1 MFSKKEEK
9 VNVKKVNDVLTLTKK
24 ILKIVYIFMILAGIY
39 AAIIICE
46 KLHVLNFIVSLIKLL
61 SPLFI
66 GVILAWLLEPS
77 VHFLQKK
84 GINRVL
90 GSIIV
95 YAALIAIIYLI
106 LWALVP
112 VIIEQ
117 INDLVA
123 TIPKLITSIQDWLN
137 KLLDNDIFKFIN
149 KNELFASISEFGTNL
164 STNLPTQAVEIVK
177 TAFSSLGTFAF
188 GLIIGFYLL
197 FNFNSVSDTLS
208 SFVPKKFKND
218 VKGITTSMNSSVR
231 SYVIGVFLL
240 ATLIFIVCSIG
251 FSIVGIK
258 APILF
263 GFICGITDL
272 IPYIGP
278 WIGGAIAVLV
288 GFSSGIDTGL
298 FTLLVVFVA
307 QMLESYVLQPV
318 IMSKVT
324 KLHPVTIIVGLLV
337 FEHFFGI
344 IGMIIA
350 TPVIACL
357 KIIYIYLDNKFHFLD
372 HINNYEKNTSADTK
386 DVSEDI

>member
-1 MFSKKEEK
+1 MFNKKEEK
-9 VNVKKVNDVLTLTKK
+9 VSSKKINDVLTLTKK
-24 ILKIVYIFMILAGIY
+24 ILKIVYVFMILAGIY
-39 AAIIICE
+39 AIIMICE
-46 KLHVLNFIVSLIKLL
+46 KLHVMGFIISLIKLL

-66 GVILAWLLEPS
+66 GIVLAWLLEPS

-95 YAALIAIIYLI
+95 YAILIAIIYVI
-106 LWALVP
+106 LWTLVP
-112 VIIEQ
+112 IIIEQ

-123 TIPKLITSIQDWLN
+123 SMPKLITSIQKWLN
-137 KLLDNDIFKFIN
+137 HLLDNDIFKFIN
-149 KNELFASISEFGTNL
+149 KQELFASISEIGTSL
-164 STNLPTQAVEIVK
+164 STDLPTNAVDMVK
-177 TAFSSLGTFAF
+177 TVFSSLGTFAF

-197 FNFNSVSDTLS
+197 FNFNNVSTALG
-208 SFVPKKFKND
+208 SFVPRKFKND
-218 VKGITTSMNSSVR
+218 VKGITSSMNSSVR
-231 SYVIGVFLL
+231 SYVIGVFIL
-240 ATLIFIVCSIG
+240 ASLIFIVCSIG

-258 APILF
+258 APVLF

-278 WIGGAIAVLV
+278 WIGGSIAVVV
-288 GFSSGIDTGL
+288 GFSSGVDTGL

-307 QMLESYVLQPV
+307 QMLESYVLQPL

-344 IGMIIA
+344 VGMIFA

-357 KIIYIYLDNKFHFLD
+357 KIIYTYFDNKFHFFAFLGNSD
-372 HINNYEKNTSADTK
+372 EEIEEVKIG
-386 DVSEDI
+386 EEE